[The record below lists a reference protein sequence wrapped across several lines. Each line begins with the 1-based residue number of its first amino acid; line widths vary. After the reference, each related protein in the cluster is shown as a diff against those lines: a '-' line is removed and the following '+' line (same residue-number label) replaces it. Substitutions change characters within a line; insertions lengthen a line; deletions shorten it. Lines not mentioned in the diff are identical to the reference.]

1 MVMML
6 VVGSVTADGTGAKL
20 GQNLI
25 FCLVRYRPY
34 VLSVV
39 LILLVLIC
47 YLILQTIW
55 LTVKTGLQLVSH
67 MFRCCLNSSASG
79 GFGLIFAQWEEVD
92 MRVQSSVTV
101 YLLNMHLCIRT
112 ILNLAWFVCKEV
124 PNIFLKNAFKCKCTN
139 FYEQIFTNTQ

>member
-55 LTVKTGLQLVSH
+55 LTVKTGLQLVSYVS
-67 MFRCCLNSSASG
+67 MLPQFLCFR
-79 GFGLIFAQWEEVD
+79 GFWP
-92 MRVQSSVTV
+92 
-101 YLLNMHLCIRT
+101 HLCTVGGSGYACSIFSHSLL
-112 ILNLAWFVCKEV
+112 IKHASMHQNYLELSMVCV
-124 PNIFLKNAFKCKCTN
+124 
-139 FYEQIFTNTQ
+139 